1 MISILRSGCKNIV
14 LPFFAAALLIIIIV
28 AASRNIHPY
37 AVSVADFEQRT
48 GVRVR
53 LEGDVKNV
61 QTAARFVSFDLC
73 DRGQCIRVHV
83 DSEYEQ
89 RLTHG
94 RVIVSG
100 YRDGDIFIAER
111 LLSRCHTEMP

>member
-1 MISILRSGCKNIV
+1 MISILRSGCKNIA

-37 AVSVADFEQRT
+37 AVSVADDAQRS

-61 QTAARFVSFDLC
+61 QTDARFVRFDLC
-73 DRGQCIRVHV
+73 DRDRCIRVQT
-83 DSEYEQ
+83 SPEYKP
-89 RLTHG
+89 RMHG

-100 YRDGDIFIAER
+100 FHEGDIFIAER
-111 LLSRCHTEMP
+111 LLSRCHTETP